1 MKQIQVSKK
10 TLLAAASIAGLVVL
24 LLYMQ
29 GSLGGGKVAPGT
41 VAAPKEEAAGSVA
54 RVEKREVVETREW
67 PGTVLSRTLAEV
79 APKVMAR
86 VLEVNVRA
94 GDTVRRGD
102 VIARLDARDAASRVA
117 QARSSLVAAQAQA
130 RQAEADDRRIRKL
143 VEERVATRQALDAA
157 DARAKASRAEA
168 TRARDALEEAQ
179 VLLSETTVRAP
190 FDAIVD
196 ERLAEP
202 GDMGEPGKPL
212 ARIHSRA
219 HLQLE
224 ARVPEQYVRGLSV
237 GSPARVR
244 FDAPARDIP
253 VTIEEIAPA
262 ADPESRTF
270 LVKAGLPPDSDLH
283 PGLFGR
289 LLQPSERREA
299 LLVPAAAITWSGQ
312 LEMTRVIEGG
322 EVRTRNVQTGK
333 AYGDRVE
340 VLSGLHEGERV
351 IIGIGQ
357 REER

>member
-1 MKQIQVSKK
+1 MARLQVSRK
-10 TLLAAASIAGLVVL
+10 TLLAAASIAGLVLL

-41 VAAPKEEAAGSVA
+41 VAAPKEVAAGAVA
-54 RVEKREVVETREW
+54 RVERREVVETREW
-67 PGTVLSRTLAEV
+67 PGTVRSRTLADV

-86 VLEVNVRA
+86 VLDVKVRA
-94 GDTVRRGD
+94 GDAVRQGD
-102 VIARLDARDAASRVA
+102 VIARLDDRDAASRVE
-117 QARSSLVAAQAQA
+117 QARSSLAAAEAQA

-143 VEERVATRQALDAA
+143 VQERVATRQALDAA
-157 DARAKASRAEA
+157 EARAKASRAEA
-168 TRARDALEEAQ
+168 TRARDALEEAR

-190 FDAIVD
+190 FDGIVD

-202 GDMGEPGKPL
+202 GDMAVPGKPL
-212 ARIHSRA
+212 ARIHSGA

-224 ARVPEQYVRGLSV
+224 ARVPERCARGLSL
-237 GSPARVR
+237 GSRARVR
-244 FDAPARDIP
+244 LDAPARDIP

-270 LVKAGLPPDSDLH
+270 LVKAGLPPDPDLR
-283 PGLFGR
+283 PGAFGR
-289 LLQPSERREA
+289 LLQPCERREV
-299 LLVPAAAITWSGQ
+299 LLVPATAITWSGQ
-312 LEMTRVIEGG
+312 VEMVRVIENG

-351 IIGIGQ
+351 IVGGGG
-357 REER
+357 RDER